1 MNSAKPIALL
11 LIYLFLLI
19 TLIPANNNAAD
30 DRIYKQAKKL
40 LAVMTLD
47 EKVSLLSGRGS
58 YDTQNIDRL
67 DLPSLQ
73 LWDGPNGVRSNNNEP
88 ATAFPV
94 GICMGST
101 WNPVLIE
108 KLGKALGKECRAF
121 GVEVL
126 LGPTMNII
134 RTPLN
139 GRNFE
144 TFSEDPFFN
153 GVIGAAYV
161 KGLQSENVGASV
173 KHFIANN
180 QETNRQSVSAEIS
193 ERTLREIYLP
203 AYRRV
208 IKEAQPFTIMAAYN
222 QINGGHATENNY
234 IMNSILRKEYG
245 FTGVLLSDWGGVK
258 STIES
263 LNASLD
269 LEMPGPGN
277 YYEKPLRKALK
288 KGTVTVDV
296 IDQAAL
302 RMIQLILKTTN
313 KKPNLNDSLYQFSDV
328 MEINKTIARKVA
340 EESVVLLKNE
350 NKLLPIN
357 TEKVRSIAIIGP
369 NANRSINQGGGSA
382 RVTAAYSVTPLQGI
396 TVLARKNDI
405 EVNYHKGVENHP
417 TVPLMEAASL
427 RLNSRSEETGLQ
439 GEYYQ
444 SYNFTGAPFKT
455 ERDEELRIFGI
466 IDEGVFGSVLWTGDF
481 IAKKSGEYRFSANPG
496 LGKAKIFIDGKK
508 VVLNEKGKPAFGGLL
523 PAPKIGNILLSPGR
537 HSIKVEYSAK
547 PSFFLSLILKI
558 VMPGVADLL
567 KKFRFLEI
575 GCRLPEPDISQAIDL
590 ARNADMAIIV
600 VGSSD
605 NYESEGEDRPSMK
618 LTGKQ
623 DELIES
629 ILKVNQNT
637 IVIMNTGSPIE
648 MPWVNQSPAILQVW
662 LPGQEGGN
670 AIANVIFGNANPS
683 GKLPVTF
690 PKKLEDNPSH
700 GYYPGDKKVLYDEG
714 IYVGYRHYDTKNVDP
729 LFPFGHGLSYT
740 KFDYGSIAGPSNIT
754 SGEKINLSITV
765 KNSGQRKGQE
775 VVQCYIRDLESSIDR
790 PYQELKAFQKITLE
804 ASESKPID
812 ILLDE
817 TALSFFDPGS
827 NDWVTEPGQ
836 FEILIGSS
844 SRDIRS
850 RKIINF
856 RY

>member
-1 MNSAKPIALL
+1 
-11 LIYLFLLI
+11 
-19 TLIPANNNAAD
+19 
-30 DRIYKQAKKL
+30 
-40 LAVMTLD
+40 
-47 EKVSLLSGRGS
+47 
-58 YDTQNIDRL
+58 
-67 DLPSLQ
+67 
-73 LWDGPNGVRSNNNEP
+73 
-88 ATAFPV
+88 
-94 GICMGST
+94 
-101 WNPVLIE
+101 
-108 KLGKALGKECRAF
+108 
-121 GVEVL
+121 
-126 LGPTMNII
+126 
-134 RTPLN
+134 
-139 GRNFE
+139 
-144 TFSEDPFFN
+144 
-153 GVIGAAYV
+153 
-161 KGLQSENVGASV
+161 
-173 KHFIANN
+173 
-180 QETNRQSVSAEIS
+180 
-193 ERTLREIYLP
+193 
-203 AYRRV
+203 
-208 IKEAQPFTIMAAYN
+208 
-222 QINGGHATENNY
+222 
-234 IMNSILRKEYG
+234 
-245 FTGVLLSDWGGVK
+245 
-258 STIES
+258 
-263 LNASLD
+263 
-269 LEMPGPGN
+269 
-277 YYEKPLRKALK
+277 
-288 KGTVTVDV
+288 
-296 IDQAAL
+296 
-302 RMIQLILKTTN
+302 
-313 KKPNLNDSLYQFSDV
+313 
-328 MEINKTIARKVA
+328 
-340 EESVVLLKNE
+340 
-350 NKLLPIN
+350 LLPIN

-382 RVTAAYSVTPLQGI
+382 RVTAAYSVTPLKGI
-396 TVLARKNDI
+396 TALARKNDI

-417 TVPLMEAASL
+417 AVPLMEAASL
-427 RLNSRSEETGLQ
+427 RLNSRSEEKGLQ

-444 SYNFTGAPFKT
+444 SYNFTGAPFRT

-508 VVLNEKGKPAFGGLL
+508 VKLNEKGKPAFGGLL
-523 PAPKIGNILLSPGR
+523 PAPKIGNILLSSGR

-547 PSFFLSLILKI
+547 PSFFLSFILKI

-575 GCRLPEPDISQAIDL
+575 GCRLPEPEISQAIDL

-623 DELIES
+623 NELIES

-670 AIANVIFGNANPS
+670 AIANVIFGNVNPS

-690 PKKLEDNPSH
+690 PKILEDNPSH